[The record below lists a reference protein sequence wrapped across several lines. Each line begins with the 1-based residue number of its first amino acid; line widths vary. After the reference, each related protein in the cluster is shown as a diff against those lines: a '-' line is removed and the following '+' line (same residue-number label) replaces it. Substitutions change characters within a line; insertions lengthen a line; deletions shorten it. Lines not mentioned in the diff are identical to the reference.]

1 MKKIVGILLI
11 SSLLLSNTGG
21 LVVYANTNTDLEG
34 NNESSTA
41 DGNVEEPALEEPM
54 LLEEQKVP
62 EEPTSEEQVSIE
74 NEPLEKSKISTYAAD
89 VTAPTIDLA
98 TLKVSKTEVTL
109 KDEVKISVK
118 ITDDVQ
124 MKNVFIFY
132 EMPITKKNKLIYLTY
147 NTQTKLYET
156 SIEIDDT
163 HESGTWK
170 IASMHAFDVS
180 DNEKKIY
187 NNQMYSWGEDS
198 LSSAE
203 FTVSGSSSDTVSP
216 TIDLATL
223 KVSKTEAT
231 LKDEVKISVK
241 ITDDVQMKNVFIFYE
256 MPITKK
262 NKLIYLTY
270 NTQTKLYETSI
281 EIDDTHESGTWKIA
295 SMHAFDVSDN
305 EKKIYNNQMYS
316 WGEDSLS
323 SAEFTV
329 YEKDIHEKYKNINKL
344 DNVTVLKENQT
355 ISNTTIDGDV
365 YIGPDVVVTF
375 NNVNVTGSIYVLGAL
390 NANSIIVS
398 GSLSAS
404 YFNWGGNPALYN
416 GTVVMSGSNSV
427 SSMNASNPPVTEMP
441 IRIDSNLLQSI
452 NGNLSFSGATV
463 DVADMYV
470 NNQLI
475 DTSYDGKFIV
485 DKLFINDTNEINI
498 LWNTVFGNTITK
510 NYSIDKVILSDT
522 GEVHHQ
528 PRLEA
533 QNLTF
538 NLGDK
543 IDLLAGVSANDQED
557 GDLTDKIVIESNTID
572 KMKRGTYQVVY
583 SVTDSLGAKET
594 KSISV
599 TLKNPQILSV
609 GLNKAALTLNVEE
622 TFGLTANI
630 VEQDDPNYGIKWES
644 SNEKVAKIDANGLVQ
659 AIAPGNTTITVTAGD
674 KSASSKIEIVSPLK
688 SISLDSSTAK
698 IEKGNSKNLT
708 INYAPVNTTDV
719 KSVIWTSSNPKVATV
734 DGNGKVT
741 ALSAGT
747 ATITAKVGVKIA
759 TSLITVNVPLAGI
772 KVNKENF
779 TLEIEKNEILSV
791 NYRPLD
797 TTENKTVTWTS
808 SNPKVATVD
817 KTGKVTAVN
826 PGSTTVSAKVS
837 SKIATSKVSAI
848 APLLSISLDKITLGL
863 TKEENY
869 TLKIGYSPA
878 NTTDDKSAIWT
889 SSNPKVATVDGI
901 GKVTALSAGTATIT
915 AKVGAKITT
924 SLITVNVPLA
934 GIAVNKDSTNLEIRK
949 NEILSVNYLPLD
961 TTENKMVTWT
971 SSNPKVATVDKTG
984 KVTAVNLGSTTI
996 SAKVGSKI
1004 ATSKVAVIAPL
1015 KGISLDKTN
1024 LNLIKEENY
1033 VLKIGYSPIITT
1045 DDKSVV
1051 WTSSNPKVA
1060 TVDKTGKVTA
1070 LAVGTA
1076 TITAKVGSNNATSII
1091 KVSEKIPSVSY
1102 STHVQSYGWMSE
1114 VKDGKLAGTEG
1125 KRKRMEAIKVSVKNN
1140 SDLGITYSTH
1150 VEKNGWMN
1158 WVSDG
1163 ALSGTSN
1170 ESKRMEAIKIKLTGA
1185 DAEKYDVYYRVHAE
1199 KNGWLGWTKN
1209 GVEAGTEGFGR
1220 RLEAIEIVIVEKGAA
1235 APGSTTDA
1243 FVKKEIIPSVSYT
1256 THVQSIGWQSWVK
1269 DGTLAGTSGK
1279 AKRLE
1284 GIKIK
1289 LENLPYAGGV
1299 QYKTHVQSYG
1309 WQGWST
1315 NSALSGTSGKA
1326 KRLEAIQIQ
1335 LTGEM
1340 AEKYDIY
1347 YRVHEQSYGW
1357 LGWAKNGESSG
1368 SEGKSKRLE
1377 AIEIRLI
1384 KKGNKAPGSTA
1395 TKFINK

>member
-1 MKKIVGILLI
+1 
-11 SSLLLSNTGG
+11 
-21 LVVYANTNTDLEG
+21 
-34 NNESSTA
+34 
-41 DGNVEEPALEEPM
+41 
-54 LLEEQKVP
+54 
-62 EEPTSEEQVSIE
+62 
-74 NEPLEKSKISTYAAD
+74 
-89 VTAPTIDLA
+89 
-98 TLKVSKTEVTL
+98 
-109 KDEVKISVK
+109 
-118 ITDDVQ
+118 
-124 MKNVFIFY
+124 
-132 EMPITKKNKLIYLTY
+132 
-147 NTQTKLYET
+147 
-156 SIEIDDT
+156 
-163 HESGTWK
+163 
-170 IASMHAFDVS
+170 
-180 DNEKKIY
+180 
-187 NNQMYSWGEDS
+187 
-198 LSSAE
+198 
-203 FTVSGSSSDTVSP
+203 
-216 TIDLATL
+216 
-223 KVSKTEAT
+223 
-231 LKDEVKISVK
+231 
-241 ITDDVQMKNVFIFYE
+241 
-256 MPITKK
+256 
-262 NKLIYLTY
+262 
-270 NTQTKLYETSI
+270 
-281 EIDDTHESGTWKIA
+281 
-295 SMHAFDVSDN
+295 
-305 EKKIYNNQMYS
+305 
-316 WGEDSLS
+316 
-323 SAEFTV
+323 
-329 YEKDIHEKYKNINKL
+329 
-344 DNVTVLKENQT
+344 
-355 ISNTTIDGDV
+355 
-365 YIGPDVVVTF
+365 
-375 NNVNVTGSIYVLGAL
+375 
-390 NANSIIVS
+390 
-398 GSLSAS
+398 
-404 YFNWGGNPALYN
+404 
-416 GTVVMSGSNSV
+416 
-427 SSMNASNPPVTEMP
+427 
-441 IRIDSNLLQSI
+441 
-452 NGNLSFSGATV
+452 
-463 DVADMYV
+463 MYV